1 MKNNAVKY
9 ILFLI
14 VLALISIGFY
24 FVYKYNTIYP
34 TPLVK
39 EVLIDETGKM
49 TIKFETDKKPMKND
63 KIYCGYSINEEEKEI
78 KWTLADNSECNI
90 ELFQSAKYKIYLK
103 NEKNDII
110 YVENSENYGKVLEVR
125 SNKDKIYLAIGGSF
139 TPRLTIKNVGHFTN
153 NTKWLSE
160 NEKIASVSDNGEI
173 KGISKGNTRV
183 TASIDGKSTTID
195 VVVTDLIITRPK
207 TFNKKK
213 SYLPCDKYNKEENDL
228 LDEIL
233 KDRINDAGYKTRAGV
248 VEAARFLA
256 LEFPYKIRYFSEN
269 GRLATNGVD
278 GEGRYYHTGLY
289 LDESRFKD
297 IKKSKYGPQ
306 TWGCQLYS
314 GPSHGKRS
322 NGFDCSGFVSWVLLN
337 GGFDVGDIGAGLA
350 SHLDLTDYGK
360 RTKTSTDLIKQK
372 KIKVGDLLSS
382 EGPSGGHIAIIV
394 GEDDNTYYV
403 AESLW
408 TSPNVAVVIIGYPK
422 KTIFNRYYWVML
434 MDDYY
439 KEDGNLTSLWY

>member
-1 MKNNAVKY
+1 M
-9 ILFLI
+9 
-14 VLALISIGFY
+14 
-24 FVYKYNTIYP
+24 
-34 TPLVK
+34 
-39 EVLIDETGKM
+39 
-49 TIKFETDKKPMKND
+49 
-63 KIYCGYSINEEEKEI
+63 
-78 KWTLADNSECNI
+78 
-90 ELFQSAKYKIYLK
+90 
-103 NEKNDII
+103 
-110 YVENSENYGKVLEVR
+110 
-125 SNKDKIYLAIGGSF
+125 SNL
-139 TPRLTIKNVGHFTN
+139 
-153 NTKWLSE
+153 
-160 NEKIASVSDNGEI
+160 
-173 KGISKGNTRV
+173 
-183 TASIDGKSTTID
+183 
-195 VVVTDLIITRPK
+195 
-207 TFNKKK
+207 
-213 SYLPCDKYNKEENDL
+213 
-228 LDEIL
+228 
-233 KDRINDAGYKTRAGV
+233 
-248 VEAARFLA
+248 
-256 LEFPYKIRYFSEN
+256 
-269 GRLATNGVD
+269 
-278 GEGRYYHTGLY
+278 
-289 LDESRFKD
+289 
-297 IKKSKYGPQ
+297 